1 MLTSAEI
8 RNTSFSVTRWRE
20 GYDKAEVDAFLARL
34 ALAVDTHATITSL
47 EIVNARFQ
55 PTKFREG
62 YKQSQVDDFLDRI
75 VESLK

>member
-8 RNTSFSVTRWRE
+8 RSTTFSVTRWRE
-20 GYDKAEVDAFLARL
+20 GYDKAEVDAFLARI
-34 ALAVDTHATITSL
+34 ALAVDTHSVIVPL

-55 PTKFREG
+55 PTRLREG
-62 YKQSQVDDFLDRI
+62 YNQNQVDNFLDRI

>member
-8 RNTSFSVTRWRE
+8 RSTTFTVTRWRE
-20 GYDKAEVDAFLARL
+20 GYDKAEVDAFLARM
-34 ALAVDTHATITSL
+34 ALAVDTHTVVTPL
-47 EIVNARFQ
+47 EIVNVRFQ

-62 YKQSQVDDFLDRI
+62 YNQNQVDDFLDRI

>member
-8 RNTSFSVTRWRE
+8 RASTFTVTRWRE

-34 ALAVDTHATITSL
+34 ALAIDTHSAVTPL
-47 EIVNARFQ
+47 DIVNARFQ
-55 PTKFREG
+55 PTRFREG
-62 YKQSQVDDFLDRI
+62 YKQDQVDDFLDRI